1 MTDHKGYEQLDPNIF
16 PAHVLYAPPRV
27 WRSND
32 SYDDPMTLFFFNQD
46 PGHVV
51 SREWWLRGEPWEH
64 ITMCLMNLR
73 YILSHWNVRFSL

>member
-32 SYDDPMTLFFFNQD
+32 SCDDPMTLFFLIKIQVMWC
-46 PGHVV
+46 HVNDGSEV
-51 SREWWLRGEPWEH
+51 SHEN
-64 ITMCLMNLR
+64 T
-73 YILSHWNVRFSL
+73 